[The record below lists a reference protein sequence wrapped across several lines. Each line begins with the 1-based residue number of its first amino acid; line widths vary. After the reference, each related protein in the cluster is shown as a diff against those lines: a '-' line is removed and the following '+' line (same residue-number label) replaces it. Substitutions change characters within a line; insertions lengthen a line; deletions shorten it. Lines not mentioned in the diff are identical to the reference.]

1 MPMTDEIQS
10 GEPSARDCSAS
21 PIAKDERL
29 TAMVSAYL
37 DGELRG
43 KELEEF
49 EALLRDDQAL
59 AREIAEIRQIEL
71 QLAMM
76 GADILEE
83 PIPQAILDAL
93 SPLARKP

>member
-10 GEPSARDCSAS
+10 GEPGARDCSTS

-49 EALLRDDQAL
+49 EELLRNDQAL

-71 QLAMM
+71 QLATM

-93 SPLARKP
+93 SPLSRKP